1 MTDATGV
8 PAARPRKVLT
18 DISPVSWEH
27 PADRAALQTLR
38 AVPGFDEAVKKIV
51 GFLTESGI
59 RLMFQANAV
68 RVGSNQ
74 FPKLHSLM
82 LEVQDTLDW
91 KQEVPLFVSQTP
103 LVNAGAYGVD
113 EPFIV
118 LNSGAVKLLDYD
130 EMRALIGHELGHVM
144 SGHALY
150 RTILVIILTIG
161 FQHLPF
167 LAGIA
172 LLPIRLALL
181 EWSRKAELSADRAG
195 LLCSQNRDET
205 LRIYLKLAGGGSIR
219 MASEVKILSGPN
231 EGETMTLR
239 SQDTLSE
246 SNLNAYLSQAAE
258 YSQSGGPLDAIF
270 KIINMLD
277 ATHPFHTLR
286 VAELKTWYESGE
298 YDKIMGGD
306 YIHRSK
312 PDEQPPLR
320 EDIGKATGYYAK
332 EAKAAVSEV
341 ADGVKKAARAFS
353 EAIKNASNQ

>member
-68 RVGSNQ
+68 RVGPNQ

-82 LEVQDTLDW
+82 IEVQDTLDW

-195 LLCSQNRDET
+195 LLCSQDRDET
-205 LRIYLKLAGGGSIR
+205 LRIYLKLAGGGSIWHQTSR
-219 MASEVKILSGPN
+219 
-231 EGETMTLR
+231 
-239 SQDTLSE
+239 
-246 SNLNAYLSQAAE
+246 
-258 YSQSGGPLDAIF
+258 F
-270 KIINMLD
+270 
-277 ATHPFHTLR
+277 
-286 VAELKTWYESGE
+286 
-298 YDKIMGGD
+298 
-306 YIHRSK
+306 
-312 PDEQPPLR
+312 
-320 EDIGKATGYYAK
+320 
-332 EAKAAVSEV
+332 
-341 ADGVKKAARAFS
+341 
-353 EAIKNASNQ
+353 

>member
-8 PAARPRKVLT
+8 PSARPRKILT

-38 AVPGFDEAVKKIV
+38 SVPGFDEAVKKIV
-51 GFLTESGI
+51 GFITESGI

-68 RVGSNQ
+68 RVGPQQ
-74 FPKLHSLM
+74 FPKLHNLM
-82 LEVQDTLDW
+82 LEVKDTLDW
-91 KQEVPLFVSQTP
+91 KEDVPLFVSQTP

-195 LLCSQNRDET
+195 LLATQDRDQA
-205 LRIYLKLAGGGSIR
+205 LRIYLKLAGGGSTHT
-219 MASEVKILSGPN
+219 SSNVKVLGGPN
-231 EGETMTLR
+231 DGEILTLQ

-246 SNLNAYLSQAAE
+246 SSLEAYLSQASE
-258 YSQSGGPLDAIF
+258 YSTSGGPLDAIF

-286 VAELKTWYESGE
+286 VAELKKWHESGD

-306 YIHRSK
+306 YVHRSDPK
-312 PDEQPPLR
+312 EQPPLR
-320 EDIGKATGYYAK
+320 EDIGKAAGYYAK
-332 EAKAAVSEV
+332 EAKDAVGEV